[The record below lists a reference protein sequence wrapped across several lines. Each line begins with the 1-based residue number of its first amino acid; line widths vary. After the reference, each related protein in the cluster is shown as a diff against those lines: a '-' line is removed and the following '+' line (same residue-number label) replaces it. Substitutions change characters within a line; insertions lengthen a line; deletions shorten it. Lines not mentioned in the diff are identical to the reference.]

1 MVDGGGFAT
10 GTGPSGSG
18 GISTHDP
25 GFDQTNFLSWAE
37 GVHFAMVTAFST
49 GEPQHVRP
57 FVNDSLYE
65 RLAAEITA
73 TTPAQRTSVD
83 TSDPHAVIVHA
94 HTDASVDTIAV
105 KMDGSLGLAEGGS
118 GPSRWTFQR
127 SSLAHTPVGGLSTT
141 TTATC
146 AGCGAPLKLDA
157 SGECVYCKTPFKLS
171 QDSWALV
178 EITAAQ
184 PEGAPF
190 ITVTTPWGS
199 TTVETAVETT
209 GAKAA
214 RGLVGVII
222 IGSIIL
228 GVVGAII
235 GIVVAISG
243 AKTANNAN
251 AQAQSA
257 TAQAESAASAA
268 ASSAEQQASSALSAL
283 TTLPAAATP
292 AAPATTPAA
301 APLSVDAHL
310 TLSGSINLS
319 PSDLDQGE
327 FTLNTHTDGTC
338 PAANEPLHTITLDVT
353 FDSGASLQGSF
364 ALSTPI
370 GRSASADFAN
380 GGAALLHFIGPTQ
393 AAADD
398 EKWPM
403 PAGQPGL
410 VTVTTDATGGGT
422 LKWQGLQP
430 SEPSSN
436 YAGPLS
442 GLVTWTCS

>member
-18 GISTHDP
+18 GISAHDP
-25 GFDQTNFLSWAE
+25 GFDQTNFVSWAE

-57 FVNDSLYE
+57 FVSDSLYQ
-65 RLAAEITA
+65 RLAAQITA
-73 TTPAQRTSVD
+73 MTADQRTRVD

-105 KMDGSLGLAEGGS
+105 KVDGSVGLPDGGS

-127 SSLAHTPVGGLSTT
+127 SSQATTPAGGLS
-141 TTATC
+141 AAAPPTC
-146 AGCGAPLKLDA
+146 ASCGAPLKLDP
-157 SGECVYCKTPFKLS
+157 SGECAFCRTPFKIPS
-171 QDSWALV
+171 DNWALV
-178 EITAAQ
+178 EIAAS
-184 PEGAPF
+184 PPAGAPF
-190 ITVTTPWGS
+190 VTATTPWGS
-199 TTVETAVETT
+199 TTVETV
-209 GAKAA
+209 GVKAA
-214 RGLVGVII
+214 RSLISLII

-228 GVVGAII
+228 GVVAAIA
-235 GIVVAISG
+235 GVVVAVSG
-243 AKTANNAN
+243 ANNAKSVTT
-251 AQAQSA
+251 QAQSA
-257 TAQAESAASAA
+257 TAQAESAANAA
-268 ASSAEQQASSALSAL
+268 ASSVEQQASSAFAAI
-283 TTLPAAATP
+283 TTLPAI
-292 AAPATTPAA
+292 AAPTTP
-301 APLSVDAHL
+301 PTTPTLSVDAHL
-310 TLSGSINLS
+310 TLSGSINLN
-319 PSDLDQGE
+319 PSQLDQGA
-327 FTLNTHTDGTC
+327 FTLNGHTDGAC
-338 PAANEPLHTITLDVT
+338 PSAKEPLHTITLNAT

-370 GRSASADFAN
+370 GRGASADFAN
-380 GGAALLHFIGPTQ
+380 GGAAILHFVGPTQ

-410 VTVTTDATGGGT
+410 VTVTTDANGGGT
-422 LKWQGLQP
+422 LKWQSLQS

-442 GLVTWTCS
+442 GLATWTCG